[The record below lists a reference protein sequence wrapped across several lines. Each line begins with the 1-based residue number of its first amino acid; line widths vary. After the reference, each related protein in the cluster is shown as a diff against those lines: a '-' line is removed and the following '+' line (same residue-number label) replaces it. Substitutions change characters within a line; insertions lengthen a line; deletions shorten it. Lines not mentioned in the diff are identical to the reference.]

1 MNEIVARPELV
12 ELRTTDSQL
21 EVEHDEFHGLW
32 RHSLSAKAMFVCLLW
47 LWHAGITF
55 ASKPGPGL

>member
-32 RHSLSAKAMFVCLLW
+32 RHSLSAKAIKVFFQADIKFWC
-47 LWHAGITF
+47 IE
-55 ASKPGPGL
+55 P

>member
-12 ELRTTDSQL
+12 ELRTTDSQV

-32 RHSLSAKAMFVCLLW
+32 RHSLSAKAIKVSVQADIKFW
-47 LWHAGITF
+47 YIE
-55 ASKPGPGL
+55 PQR

>member
-21 EVEHDEFHGLW
+21 EVERDEFHGLW
-32 RHSLSAKAMFVCLLW
+32 RHSLSACKAIKVFFQ
-47 LWHAGITF
+47 ADIKF
-55 ASKPGPGL
+55 